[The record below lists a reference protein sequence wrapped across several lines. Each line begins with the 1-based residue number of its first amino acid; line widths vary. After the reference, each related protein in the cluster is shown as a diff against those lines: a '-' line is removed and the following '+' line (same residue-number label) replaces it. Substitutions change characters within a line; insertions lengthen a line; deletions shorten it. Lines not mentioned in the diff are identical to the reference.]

1 MIAGG
6 EFFFMEESAK
16 RILIDTN
23 VFIALEEAGRVL
35 DDVHADLL
43 RLCRELH
50 YDLYCHPAQMRDL
63 ERDKDDQR
71 KKIQVSRLRSYLKLD
86 SPPEPSSFDLM
97 SLDWKQN
104 NDNDRVDNLLLFAL
118 QRGAVSYLITEDQGM
133 HRKAKRAGI
142 ESLVFTAED
151 FLSYLNVEKRKSA
164 EVEADYVRVQTVN
177 LYGIPVEQHF
187 FDSLRGGY
195 GGASFDSWYKD
206 KASKG
211 RKAWIVGE
219 KDNLDALCIFK
230 PEGKD
235 ERITDAGVR
244 LPGKV
249 LKLCTFKVAKLGR
262 KLGERLLFVAFNYA
276 IKNNFEFVYI
286 QVNDSRQPDL
296 VTLLKDFGFIA
307 RGPYNSDTSYVK
319 DMRSGEVLKDWTPD
333 ERLKYDIEHFPHF
346 DSGGNVKK
354 ILVPIQPTFHDR
366 LFPDLG
372 RRDYLPGFYP
382 EDASEANAIK
392 KAYICGSGYKRLE
405 KGDLLFFYRSR
416 DCRSIYCVGVVEAFL
431 RSDKADEIIPFVARR
446 TVFFDDEIAKMTN
459 KGEQLAILFRVA
471 QYLKCGISWSQ
482 LKKAGMK
489 GPVQTIRT
497 IDETVFRTVIK
508 PLIEGT

>member
-1 MIAGG
+1 MIGGG
-6 EFFFMEESAK
+6 EFFSMEEAAK

-23 VFIALEEAGRVL
+23 VFIALEETGRVL
-35 DDVHADLL
+35 DDEHADLV

-50 YDLYCHPAQMRDL
+50 YDLYCHPAQLRDL
-63 ERDKDDQR
+63 ERDKNDQR
-71 KKIQVSRLRSYLKLD
+71 KKIQVSRLKLYLKLD
-86 SPPEPSSFDLM
+86 SPPVPSSSDLI
-97 SLDWKQN
+97 SLGWKQS

-118 QRGAVSYLITEDQGM
+118 QRGAVAYLITEDQDM

-142 ESLVFTAED
+142 ESRVFTVED
-151 FLSYLNVEKRKSA
+151 FLSYLNVEKRKSS

-195 GGASFDSWYKD
+195 GGSSFNSWYLD

-219 KDNLDALCIFK
+219 QNNLDALCIFK

-235 ERITDAGVR
+235 ESITDAGDR

-262 KLGERLLFVAFNYA
+262 KLGERLLFVALNYA
-276 IKNNFEFVYI
+276 INNNFEFVYI
-286 QVNDSRQPDL
+286 QVHDSRQPDL
-296 VTLLKDFGFIA
+296 VALLKEFGFIA
-307 RGPYNSDTSYVK
+307 RGPYKSDTSYVK
-319 DMRSGEVLKDWTPD
+319 DMRPGVVLKDWTPD

-346 DSGGNVKK
+346 DFGDNVKK
-354 ILVPIQPTFHDR
+354 ILVPIQPAFHDR

-372 RRDYLPGFYP
+372 RRDYLPGLYP
-382 EDASEANAIK
+382 DDASEANAIK

-405 KGDLLFFYRSR
+405 KGDLLFFYRSH
-416 DCRSIYCVGVVEAFL
+416 DSKSITCVGVVEAFL
-431 RSDKADEIIPFVARR
+431 RSDNADEIIPFVARR
-446 TVFFDDEIAKMTN
+446 TVFFDDEIENKAN
-459 KGEQLAILFRVA
+459 KGEQLAILFRVVK
-471 QYLKCGISWSQ
+471 YLKRGISWSQ
-482 LKKAGMK
+482 LRKAGMK
-489 GPVQTIRT
+489 GPIQTMRT
-497 IDETVFRTVIK
+497 IDEAIFDMAIR
-508 PLIEGT
+508 PQIEER